1 MKWILISLAVIIG
14 GIVYHT
20 LESRSQIYWE
30 QVGPNTDKALN
41 PDTYTD

>member
-20 LESRSQIYWE
+20 LQSRSQIFWQ

-41 PDTYTD
+41 PDTHNN